1 MIKVAE
7 RLNHIEEY
15 YFSKKLRE
23 VKKLEMDGK
32 PIINMGIGS
41 PDILPPKKISESL
54 EKSLNHKNAHRYQ
67 SYKGTDLLRES
78 IKNFYKSNY
87 NVELNSDNNILPLL
101 GSKEGIMHISLAF
114 LNPGDEVLIPDPGYP
129 TYTSVTN
136 IVGAKPIYFDLSE
149 ENSWLPDIDK
159 LNQLNLTKVK
169 LMWIN
174 YPNMPTGSDLDKV
187 KFKELI
193 LFAKQN
199 EILLIN
205 DNPYSF
211 ILNKNPKSILSI
223 ENSID
228 YCMEL
233 NSLSKSFNMSG
244 WRVGMLIGSKRN
256 IDSVLKIK
264 SNMDSGMFYGVQ
276 MGAVNALK
284 LDESWFNKINDIY
297 LKRKKIVLE
306 ICDILNLS
314 YDSKSVGMFV
324 WAKINS
330 NKSSKELT
338 DYLLYEKNIFV
349 APGFIFGKNGEGYI
363 RFSLCANKNIINEA
377 IERVK

>member
-149 ENSWLPDIDK
+149 ENSWLPDINK

-363 RFSLCANKNIINEA
+363 RFSLCLDEQLIIKA
-377 IERVK
+377 KSRLK